1 MCVGVC
7 FDVGVTD
14 DDPLTPE
21 ERHFAAAVRSTR
33 EARGWSQAEL
43 LSRLRRLGIESLN
56 QTALSRIENGT
67 RPVRMIEAQALS
79 RIFDKP
85 VASML
90 NSDSREAQLSKIAD
104 SHAEARKAYV
114 ALKAAAEGFARATR
128 RMEKDLEILQG
139 VFGRMDDLEP
149 AVLQSYAQL
158 VKNIE
163 QFVAID
169 FQTELQK
176 AWERGRKG

>member
-1 MCVGVC
+1 MC
-7 FDVGVTD
+7 FDVVVPD

-33 EARGWSQAEL
+33 EARGWSQTEL
-43 LSRLRRLGIESLN
+43 LARLRRLGIESLN

-90 NSDSREAQLSKIAD
+90 NADSREAQLSKIAD
-104 SHAEARKAYV
+104 SHFEARTAYV
-114 ALKAAAEGFARATR
+114 AFKAAAENLARATR
-128 RMEKDLEILQG
+128 RMERDLDIMRE
-139 VFGRMDDLEP
+139 VYERMDDLEP
-149 AVLQSYAQL
+149 AVLKSYLQL
-158 VKNIE
+158 AKNIE

-169 FQTELQK
+169 VETELQK
-176 AWERGRKG
+176 AWEKGRKG